1 MKDLPLFN
9 WSLSKTLKTV
19 PDILERAKIKVFV
32 IIYVLNYPKLL
43 AAIYDHVSWSRS
55 DLLLVDIVGLVIT
68 TITLKLL
75 LSKPRYVNILIH
87 IVQILSAFSVFR
99 ILNIHKYGIDILI
112 TQHVY
117 MLIVF
122 SFYGLGRK
130 WGILYST
137 INIFSVIFYLLQ
149 NQGGEFITESSRY
162 STYVYIFIVL
172 INFLVLALSH
182 YYFHA
187 ALYGTLEEK
196 KELTDKLKKTAKDK
210 TDFLST
216 MSHELRTPLNSVIG
230 MTNIL
235 LNDNPNK
242 QQIENLNVLKFS
254 AENLLSLI
262 NNILDFNKIDSGNI
276 EMEKLPFNI
285 AGLLNNIGSILD
297 VKAKEK
303 NLDLFIYIDE
313 NIKSQNI
320 IGDPTRLSQI
330 IFNIAGNAIKFTEHG
345 SININAKTV
354 RTTKSSIAIRFEI
367 KDTGIGISEEKQK
380 LIFEPFKQASR
391 NVTRKY
397 GGTGLGLPIAKHLI
411 ELSKSQIEVKSKL
424 KEGTT
429 FSFEI
434 TYPITELPIHETLKI
449 APEVKNKSIENLRI
463 LLAEDNE
470 MNVLFMKKLLS
481 NWNIKLRVVENGQKA
496 IEAVIE
502 QDFDVILMDIH
513 MPVMDGYKAAQ
524 MIRNMEEPKK
534 ASTHIIALTASTSSE
549 IEDIKEKGIDDYL
562 SKPFSIDSLKEKLTN
577 IPLKN

>member
-9 WSLSKTLKTV
+9 WSLKKALNNV
-19 PDILERAKIKVFV
+19 PDILEQAKLKVFV
-32 IIYVLNYPKLL
+32 IIYVLNYPKSF
-43 AAIYDHVSWSRS
+43 AAIYDHISLSKN
-55 DLLLVDIVGLVIT
+55 DLLAGDLYRLLVT
-68 TITLKLL
+68 TVTLKLL
-75 LSKPRYVNILIH
+75 LSRPQYMNILIH
-87 IVQILSAFSVFR
+87 IVQILSVIGTYNF
-99 ILNIHKYGIDILI
+99 LNIQKQGIDILMM
-112 TQHVY
+112 QWVF

-130 WGILYST
+130 WGIIYSSLNV
-137 INIFSVIFYLLQ
+137 ISIAICLLNNDGLLKIENIQ
-149 NQGGEFITESSRY
+149 Y
-162 STYVYIFIVL
+162 SAPVYIFIVL
-172 INFLVLALSH
+172 VNFLVIGLSH

-196 KELTDKLKKTAKDK
+196 KELADKLEKTAKDK

-235 LNDNPNK
+235 LNDHPNK

-276 EMEKLPFNI
+276 ELEKLPFNI
-285 AGLLNNIGSILD
+285 AELLNNIGSILD

-303 NLDLFIYIDE
+303 DLDLFIHIDE
-313 NIKSQNI
+313 DIKAQNI

-330 IFNIAGNAIKFTEHG
+330 IFNIAGNAIKFTEKG
-345 SININAKTV
+345 SISINAKTV
-354 RTTKSSIAIRFEI
+354 YTDSGNITIRFEI

-397 GGTGLGLPIAKHLI
+397 GGTGLGLPIAKHLV
-411 ELSKSQIEVKSKL
+411 ELYGSKIDINSKL
-424 KEGTT
+424 NEGTV
-429 FSFEI
+429 FSFDI
-434 TYPITELPIHETLKI
+434 SYPITDLPIHETLKTTT
-449 APEVKNKSIENLRI
+449 PEIRNKNIENLRI

-481 NWNIKLRVVENGQKA
+481 NWDVHLEIVENGQK
-496 IEAVIE
+496 VIDALAE

-513 MPVMDGYKAAQ
+513 MPILDGYKATQ
-524 MIRNMEEPKK
+524 IIREMEDQKK
-534 ASTHIIALTASTSSE
+534 ANTYIIALTASTSSE

-562 SKPFSIDSLKEKLTN
+562 SKPFSINSLKEKLSN
-577 IPLKN
+577 IPVKN

>member
-55 DLLLVDIVGLVIT
+55 DLLLVDVVGLVIT

-99 ILNIHKYGIDILI
+99 ILNIHQYGIDILI

-313 NIKSQNI
+313 NIRSQNI

-549 IEDIKEKGIDDYL
+549 IENIKEKGIDDYL